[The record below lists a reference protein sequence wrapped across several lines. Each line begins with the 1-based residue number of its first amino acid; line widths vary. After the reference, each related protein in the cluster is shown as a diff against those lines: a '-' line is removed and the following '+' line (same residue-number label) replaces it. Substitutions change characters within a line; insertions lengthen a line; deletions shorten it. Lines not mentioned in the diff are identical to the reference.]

1 MKINKGQRI
10 LGVRIEAYSSKYVL
24 EKIIKGLRLHKNFL
38 HVVSLNPEI
47 LVLASKDTYFK
58 RIIDEA
64 GISINDGIG
73 IVIASQMINGVFV
86 PRLTGVDLMQ
96 NILKET
102 SEESFRVLLLGG
114 KPNLAE
120 SIADCYNQ
128 SYPSSK
134 FKGIVGFKDI
144 RAPMLEE
151 QKEVFSIVAAMK
163 PHLIF
168 VAFGS
173 PEQEMW
179 IHQNR
184 GLLQGITCIG
194 VGGAFDFIG
203 GDIKR
208 APKIVRYFGA
218 EWFYRLF
225 IQPWRWR
232 RQLQLFVFI
241 WLVLKQKFSNKN

>member
-1 MKINKGQRI
+1 MKINKEQRI
-10 LGVRIEAYSSKYVL
+10 LGVRIEAYSSKYIL

-47 LVLASKDTYFK
+47 LVLASKDSYFK

-64 GISINDGIG
+64 DISINDGIG
-73 IVIASQMINGVFV
+73 IVLASQMINGVFV

-134 FKGIVGFKDI
+134 FKGIVGFNDI
-144 RAPMLEE
+144 KAPLLEE
-151 QKEVFSIVAAMK
+151 QKEVFSIVTAMK

-179 IHQNR
+179 IYRNR
-184 GLLQGITCIG
+184 RLLQGITCIG

-203 GDIKR
+203 GNVKR
-208 APKIVRYFGA
+208 APKIVRTFGA
-218 EWFYRLF
+218 EWFYRLLL
-225 IQPWRWR
+225 QPWRWR
-232 RQLQLFVFI
+232 RQLQLFVFM